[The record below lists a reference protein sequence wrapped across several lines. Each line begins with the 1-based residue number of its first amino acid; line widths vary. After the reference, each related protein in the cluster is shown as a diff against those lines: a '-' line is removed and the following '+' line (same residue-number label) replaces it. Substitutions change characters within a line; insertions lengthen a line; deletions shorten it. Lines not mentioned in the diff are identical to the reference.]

1 MSFLEAKG
9 PQGNITVD
17 ENWVTITRTKT
28 LKSFMNH
35 GFDGEKKISMASIT
49 GVQFKSVG
57 GFGKKLSKLSFGKAS
72 GSESDQNGA
81 TGYIQLLV
89 LGSQESKGG
98 LFSAQTDENT
108 VIFNQFG
115 EEKFAEVRNFIES
128 RIIQRN
134 QPTVSSA
141 ITEVDVAD
149 QILKLSNLLKE
160 GILTQIEFDA
170 QKAKLLS
177 K

>member
-1 MSFLEAKG
+1 M
-9 PQGNITVD
+9 
-17 ENWVTITRTKT
+17 T
-28 LKSFMNH
+28 LSLANF
-35 GFDGEKKISMASIT
+35 
-49 GVQFKSVG
+49 
-57 GFGKKLSKLSFGKAS
+57 
-72 GSESDQNGA
+72 
-81 TGYIQLLV
+81 
-89 LGSQESKGG
+89 
-98 LFSAQTDENT
+98 
-108 VIFNQFG
+108 FNQFG